1 MTAPAYPNKQAEPD
15 HQGNNIKLGGAE
27 KMRQLCPPF
36 LCVSLSVVDELWPA
50 TIDTEASVGR
60 GSAADWSLAILST
73 ENSKQESSW

>member
-1 MTAPAYPNKQAEPD
+1 
-15 HQGNNIKLGGAE
+15 
-27 KMRQLCPPF
+27 MRQLCPPF